1 MEHKFE
7 WSIRMYVDQ
16 YLKYLKEDRKLTG
29 NSLDAYQRDL
39 VGFGKYCQSK
49 GVDNILKVDNTN
61 VVSFLMYLT
70 ETGKSPS
77 TLNRKLASIRAF
89 YKYAIEQGWVS
100 TNPAANVKAPKIE
113 RKEIEYLTV
122 EEVELLLSM
131 PGDKTPKAKR
141 DKAILELMYATGIK
155 VNELIAAN
163 VEDVNLRI
171 GFFTCPGTIGKARI
185 VPIGRM
191 ARMAIEDY
199 LRDARD
205 LMIKK
210 NPDERALFVN
220 FYGER
225 ISRQGLWK
233 LLKGY
238 GEKAGLEGK
247 ITPHILRNSFA
258 VHMVQNGADLKSL
271 QELLGHE
278 DISAT
283 QIYLSVMKN
292 RIKDVYDH
300 THPRA

>member
-1 MEHKFE
+1 
-7 WSIRMYVDQ
+7 MYVDQ
-16 YLKYLKEDRKLTG
+16 YLKYLKEDKKLTG

-39 VGFGKYCQSK
+39 ASFGKYCQSQ
-49 GVDNILKVDNTN
+49 GNSDILKVDNTQ
-61 VVSFLMYLT
+61 VVAYILHLT
-70 ETGKSPS
+70 DVGKSPS
-77 TLNRKLASIRAF
+77 TINRKLASIRAF
-89 YKYAIEQGWVS
+89 YRYAVDMDWVDK
-100 TNPAANVKAPKIE
+100 NPASNVKAPKIE

-122 EEVELLLSM
+122 EEVEKLLAM
-131 PGDKTPKAKR
+131 PGDKTPKEKR

-155 VNELIAAN
+155 VNELIASN
-163 VEDVNLRI
+163 VEDINLRI

-199 LRDARD
+199 LDGARD
-205 LMIKK
+205 ELLKDNI
-210 NPDERALFVN
+210 DERALFVN
-220 FYGER
+220 VYGGR
-225 ISRQGLWK
+225 MSRQGLWK
-233 LLKGY
+233 LLKAY
-238 GEKAGLEGK
+238 GEKAGLENK

-283 QIYLSVMKN
+283 QIYLSVMRN

>member
-1 MEHKFE
+1 
-7 WSIRMYVDQ
+7 MYVDQ

>member
-1 MEHKFE
+1 
-7 WSIRMYVDQ
+7 MYIDQ
-16 YLKYLKEDRKLTG
+16 FVKYLKEEKRLTG
-29 NSLDAYQRDL
+29 NSLDAYKRDMEM
-39 VGFGKYCQSK
+39 FQKYCNLR
-49 GVDNILKVDNTN
+49 GIGDLIKVENTD
-61 VVSFLMYLT
+61 VVAYLLHLS

-77 TLNRKLASIRAF
+77 TSNRKLASIRAF
-89 YKYAIEQGWVS
+89 YKYAMEKGMVNK
-100 TNPAANVKAPKIE
+100 NPAASVKAPKIE
-113 RKEIEYLTV
+113 RKEIEFLTV
-122 EEVELLLSM
+122 DEVDTLLSM
-131 PGDKTPKAKR
+131 PDGKTPKDMR

-163 VEDVNLRI
+163 VEDINLRI

-191 ARMAIEDY
+191 ARQAIEVY
-199 LRDARD
+199 LDGARD
-205 LMIKK
+205 VLVKD

-220 FYGER
+220 FYGNR
-225 ISRQGLWK
+225 MSRQGLWK
-233 LLKGY
+233 ILKAY
-238 GEKAGLEGK
+238 GKKAGLEDK

>member
-1 MEHKFE
+1 
-7 WSIRMYVDQ
+7 MYLEQ
-16 YLKYLKEDRKLTG
+16 YLKYLKEEKKLTG

-39 VGFGKYCQSK
+39 ADYVKYCETK
-49 GVDNILKVDNTN
+49 GIDDLLKVENTHI
-61 VVSFLMYLT
+61 VAYLLHLT

-89 YKYAIEQGWVS
+89 YKYAMEMNWIS
-100 TNPAANVKAPKIE
+100 KNPATNIKAPKIE

-122 EEVELLLSM
+122 DEVEKLLSM
-131 PGDKTPKAKR
+131 PGNETPKQKR

-155 VNELIAAN
+155 VNELIASN
-163 VEDVNLRI
+163 VEDINLRI

-199 LRDARD
+199 LNGARD
-205 LMIKK
+205 ELLKD
-210 NPDERALFVN
+210 NQDERALFVN
-220 FYGER
+220 FYGGR
-225 ISRQGLWK
+225 MSRQGLWK
-233 LLKGY
+233 LLKAY
-238 GEKAGLEGK
+238 GAKAGLEGK